1 MMPLSPAASPFVVAE
16 SAGGGSGG
24 GGSVS
29 PTDSDADAP
38 DARRE
43 VDGAVGASEP
53 HAARTRSSAAEMVNR
68 RMSCLRERSV
78 KWMKEPFKMHNPH
91 VHLQHIGC
99 TK

>member
-1 MMPLSPAASPFVVAE
+1 MMPLSPAESAFAVVE
-16 SAGGGSGG
+16 SAGGG

-53 HAARTRSSAAEMVNR
+53 HAARTRSRAAEIVNR

-78 KWMKEPFKMHNPH
+78 KWMKEPP
-91 VHLQHIGC
+91 
-99 TK
+99 